1 MEVFMLF
8 HKREYSL
15 FSQLIKIV
23 LVIYGLFLISFLI
36 LFLFLNHN
44 MRSNLYDSY
53 YRTIDYCLTET
64 KNDLEIANRSVLST
78 LYNNPDLSQLST
90 SDHMMTISACESRL
104 QRTLSS
110 YLLCYSTVDGLFFYS
125 ERNDRFISESRDPNT
140 SFSTYFK
147 TFLRSVDFAAFSRE
161 LTSQKSS
168 FAFCEIDGSYCLLRM
183 FAYNNTIGGAWVNVD
198 TIMHDLEESTS
209 KDTLCAFLNAPET
222 ELPVVNQAVDS
233 NELQLLLSKNT
244 QVVTYSGSK
253 YLKFEIR
260 PSFCQSDLLILMP
273 YSHLQQTLELRFK
286 LQGVFIV
293 ILTLCFL
300 STFIL
305 FSTRLRLPIRELYR
319 ISETVKESPQL
330 EALNLQEVSRCK
342 EVREIHEEVI
352 RLLEHIDSLENQVL
366 REQLLKKEYEL
377 LSLRNQVSPHFLI
390 NCLSVISSMAGTS
403 VSRIVLKSMI
413 STLAE
418 HLRYTLSTKPFV
430 SLAEEMHFV
439 RNYYDLNSYRYPDS
453 LLYQINIQG
462 LCDNAAV
469 FPSLVL
475 MLSENSIKHNLSTSD
490 KLSLT
495 VTAFEEQ
502 SESGQV
508 YVHIRHTDTGSG
520 FPEQMLAD
528 LNNPAPTVEEIA
540 DGSRIGLYNIKKRI
554 LLAYDD
560 SHTSILFSNLPHG
573 GGAQV
578 DIILPYI
585 SYQDS

>member
-1 MEVFMLF
+1 MFF
-8 HKREYSL
+8 RKRQYSL

-23 LVIYGLFLISFLI
+23 LVIYGLFLVSFLV

-44 MRSNLYDSY
+44 MRTNLYDSY
-53 YRTIDYCLTET
+53 YRTIDYCLDEI
-64 KNDLEIANRSVLST
+64 KNDLEIARRSVVST
-78 LYNNPDLSQLST
+78 LYNNPDLSQLSA
-90 SDHMMTISACESRL
+90 SDNIMTVSACESRL
-104 QRTLSS
+104 RRTLSS

-125 ERNDRFISESRDPNT
+125 EYNDRFISEARDPNN
-140 SFSTYFK
+140 SFSIYFRNS
-147 TFLRSVDFAAFSRE
+147 LRSVDFDAFARE

-168 FAFCEIDGSYCLLRM
+168 FAFYEVDGSYCLARM
-183 FAYNNTIGGAWVNVD
+183 FAYKDTIGGVWVDVD
-198 TIMHDLEESTS
+198 TIMKDLEESTS
-209 KDTLCAFLNAPET
+209 GDTLCAFLNAPKPEV
-222 ELPVVNQAVDS
+222 PVVNQTADLR
-233 NELQLLLSKNT
+233 EMAQLLGVDR
-244 QVVTYSGSK
+244 QIVTCSGSK
-253 YLKFEIR
+253 YLKFEIT

-273 YSHLQQTLELRFK
+273 YSYLQQTLHFRFK
-286 LQGVFIV
+286 LQSVFIV
-293 ILTLCFL
+293 MLTLCFL

-319 ISETVKESPQL
+319 ISETVKENPQL
-330 EALNLQEVSRCK
+330 EALKLQEVSRCK
-342 EVREIHEEVI
+342 EVGEIHEEVI

-390 NCLSVISSMAGTS
+390 NCLSVISSMTGTS
-403 VSRIVLKSMI
+403 VSRTVLKSMI
-413 STLAE
+413 STLAG

-453 LLYQINIQG
+453 LTWQINIHG

-475 MLSENSIKHNLSTSD
+475 MLSENSIKHNLSSSE
-490 KLSLT
+490 KLKLT

-502 SESGQV
+502 NESGQV
-508 YVHIRHTDTGSG
+508 YVHIRHTDTGIG
-520 FPEQMLAD
+520 FPEQLLED
-528 LNNPAPTVEEIA
+528 LNNPTPAVEEIA
-540 DGSRIGLYNIKKRI
+540 NGSRIGLYNIKKRI
-554 LLAYDD
+554 LLAYGD
-560 SHTSILFSNLPHG
+560 SHTSILFSNLPG
-573 GGAQV
+573 GEGAQV